1 MMNGLLEFLRR
12 RKEDRGVMADL
23 RCALVDSK
31 RQRAW
36 PYLAAF
42 NGIGDDPKALAVQK
56 IAGMF
61 AMHPKESTDEN
72 FNFGA
77 LCRRFC
83 TKEELGKIAT
93 AEGVGPVTRRFQH
106 LLAAEGEEI
115 FYRVVRLVLRAKAE
129 DIPINYERLF
139 KDLLAWQ
146 YRADRVRTEWAN
158 SFWAPEAE
166 EVEAS

>member
-1 MMNGLLEFLRR
+1 MKGLLGFLRR

-42 NGIGDDPKALAVQK
+42 EGIGDNPKALAVQA
-56 IAGMF
+56 IAGLF
-61 AMHPKESTDEN
+61 ATHPKESTDQQYD
-72 FNFGA
+72 FGA

-83 TKEELGKIAT
+83 TKEELEKIT
-93 AEGVGPVTRRFQH
+93 KAEGVGPVTRRFQH
-106 LLAAEGEEI
+106 LLAADGEEI
-115 FYRVVRLVLRAKAE
+115 FTRAARFVLRAKAE
-129 DIPINYERLF
+129 DLPVNYESLS
-139 KDLLAWQ
+139 KDLLDWQ
-146 YRADRVRTEWAN
+146 SRPDAVRTRWAK

-166 EVEAS
+166 TEEAS

>member
-1 MMNGLLEFLRR
+1 MNGLLEFLRR
-12 RKEDRGVMADL
+12 QKDDRGLMADL
-23 RCALVDSK
+23 RCSLVDSK

-42 NGIGDDPKALAVQK
+42 NGIGDGPKALAIQT
-56 IAGMF
+56 IAGMY
-61 AMHPKESTDEN
+61 AMHPKESIDEK
-72 FNFGA
+72 FDFGA
-77 LCRRFC
+77 LCRKFC
-83 TKEELGKIAT
+83 TPEELGKIAT

-115 FYRVVRLVLRAKAE
+115 FPRVVRIALRAKAE

-146 YRADRVRTEWAN
+146 YRADRVRTEWAK
-158 SFWAPEAE
+158 SFWAPAVE
-166 EVEAS
+166 EGEAS

>member
-1 MMNGLLEFLRR
+1 MQNLLEFLKR

-23 RCALVDSK
+23 RCALVESK

-42 NGIGDDPKALAVQK
+42 GGVGVDFRAQAVQTV
-56 IAGMF
+56 AGLY
-61 AMHPKESTDEN
+61 ATHPLESTDEK
-72 FNFGA
+72 FDFGS
-77 LCRRFC
+77 LCRRFLSD
-83 TKEELGKIAT
+83 EERDKITT

-115 FYRVVRLVLRAKAE
+115 FPRVVRLALRAKAE
-129 DIPINYERLF
+129 DIPVNYERLF

-146 YRADRVRTEWAN
+146 YRADQVRTKWAK
-158 SFWAPEAE
+158 SFWTPSVEMEEAP
-166 EVEAS
+166 